1 MGMQKG
7 KVMRYFI
14 GVDIGTSSVKSL
26 LLGEDGTTAG
36 IAQREYDIL
45 KPQQSWAEQN
55 MERIWEAAAW
65 TLRCLVGQHPELKKN
80 ICGIG
85 YSGQMHGLVMLD
97 ESGKE
102 VRNTMIWADQRSSA
116 SIERIYEAVPQE
128 EYQAVSLNALSTGFL
143 VSSLVWVRDQEPKNY
158 ERICKVMLPKD
169 YIRFRMC
176 GQMGTDMSDAS
187 STGIFDTVNRQW
199 AWELIRRI
207 GLEKSFFVPCHESA
221 ELAGT
226 VSRACAQE
234 TGLPEGIPV
243 AYGGGDTMVQ
253 AVGNGMLHPGTAIS
267 NIGTASQLVTIS
279 DSPLSDTE
287 FRTNTFCHVDKK
299 QWLLMGANLSG
310 GVSLK
315 WLKNNILGMKNYD
328 EMTDLA
334 GQSAPGSGGLFFLPY
349 LSGER
354 TPWNDPNARGIYFGL
369 SLKHDRAD
377 MIRAAMEGII
387 YAQRSSLEIFRRMG
401 LTFDRVIASG
411 GGANSKVFRQIIADQ
426 FGCEVVTNLVKE
438 QGCMGAAMIAGVAV
452 GAFSDYEEA
461 CSQIVRFSDE
471 ITEPDTNNQ
480 KLYAQDSQIFEK
492 LYPANQALFSLCTR
506 Q

>member
-1 MGMQKG
+1 M
-7 KVMRYFI
+7 MRYFLGI
-14 GVDIGTSSVKSL
+14 DMGTSSVKSL
-26 LLGEDGTTAG
+26 LLGEDGTVAG

-45 KPQQSWAEQN
+45 KPQQSWAEQE
-55 MERIWEAAAW
+55 MEQIWKATAW
-65 TLRCLVGQHPELKKN
+65 TIRALMGQYPQIRDH

-97 ESGKE
+97 TSGKE
-102 VRNTMIWADQRSSA
+102 VRNTMIWADQRSSEA
-116 SIERIYEAVPQE
+116 IARIYEAVPEE
-128 EYQAVSLNALSTGFL
+128 EYRSVSLNSLSTGFL
-143 VSSLVWVRDQEPKNY
+143 VSSLVWVRDQEPENY
-158 ERICKVMLPKD
+158 EKIYKVMLPKD

-187 STGIFDTVNRQW
+187 ATGVFDTANRQW

-207 GLEKSFFVPCHESA
+207 GLEKSFFVSCYEST
-221 ELAGT
+221 EIAGT
-226 VSRACAQE
+226 VSKVCAEE
-234 TGLPEGIPV
+234 TGLPEGIPI

-253 AVGNGMLHPGTAIS
+253 ALGNGMLYPGTAIS
-267 NIGTASQLVTIS
+267 NIGTASQLVTVS
-279 DSPLSDTE
+279 DKPVADAE
-287 FRTNTFCHVDKK
+287 FRTNTFCHVDRR

-334 GQSAPGSGGLFFLPY
+334 GQSMPGSSGLFFLPY

-369 SLKHDRAD
+369 SLKHNRAD
-377 MIRAAMEGII
+377 IIRAAMEGIV
-387 YAQRSSLEIFRRMG
+387 YAQKSSLEIFRKMG
-401 LTFDRVIASG
+401 LRFDRVIASG

-461 CSQIVRFSDE
+461 CGQIVRFGDE
-471 ITEPDTNNQ
+471 ITEPNAENQ
-480 KLYAQDSQIFEK
+480 KLYAEKFQVFEK
-492 LYPANQALFSLCTR
+492 LYPANQALFSLCTG